1 MLAAYNCPSTRHKVL
16 PAQCSYPL
24 FPQAA
29 SLYLPMK
36 LQVSSFDKPGCTI
49 EG

>member
-24 FPQAA
+24 FPQGSIFRKAKIKI
-29 SLYLPMK
+29 SH
-36 LQVSSFDKPGCTI
+36 SFICDLHLDT
-49 EG
+49 